1 MPLDRD
7 MTTTF
12 VPSECP
18 QCHQVL
24 PADAPQGLCPR
35 CVLKGAITPA
45 APAEQPRPT
54 EVVPSVERVARAFPQ
69 LEILDLLGAGGMGVV
84 YLARQP
90 KLERKVAL
98 KLLPEHL
105 ARDPQFAERFHRE
118 ARLLAR
124 LNHPGIV
131 TVYDFGESG
140 GFFFLLMEY
149 VDGVNLRDA
158 MGAGRF
164 SAAEALRVVPPL
176 CEALQYAHDEG
187 ILHRDIKPA
196 NILLDGRGRVKI
208 ADFGIA
214 KLLGE
219 QASVVGLTATGS
231 VVGTAAY
238 MAPEQMERPG
248 EVDHRADIY
257 SLGVV
262 LYEMLTGELPLGR
275 FAPPSERSPVNRGV
289 DEVVMRSL
297 AKDREQRFQQVSEV
311 GTRVEHLRAT
321 PLTTPA
327 AGAAISVGGEDRA
340 VARPEP
346 DYIFCHP
353 GLPRLAQWITVYALV
368 VVPLLWII
376 SLGLF
381 EEPKRAN
388 VYAQFVDTMGTQVS
402 MIGEAVGTVILVVG
416 GLLLRVCRR
425 SGPGWLR
432 LGLGVHLAMVL
443 VAVGTSVWADT
454 LGPQVEDESEMSPGD
469 LLLVVVVLGALAFE
483 VMAFGWLWWRADA
496 LDARLEQ
503 VRLGRTEEVGRRL
516 NRITNPTVRHATLAM
531 VLTGAS
537 LGLGSWGLM
546 LAGASAAQWLVPP
559 EVVTPWMPM
568 AWARLMHWL
577 TWGSVVTSVLAV
589 AGGVLGGRAVQAWRQ
604 AGAPV
609 GGGARAVFAVLA
621 WPLMV
626 GMGLILLGVGWL
638 LFHVTGPGLLWMGLS
653 LGAALVVGKVGMRF
667 GMRQLL
673 NPSGSPRSLPGNH
686 WINLMVMGCLVAQLF
701 SVSSLVMVAW
711 PAHILSEI
719 RAARDAGELEWEESM
734 PVEPEGGN
742 AGPSFPVEP

>member
-1 MPLDRD
+1 
-7 MTTTF
+7 
-12 VPSECP
+12 V
-18 QCHQVL
+18 
-24 PADAPQGLCPR
+24 
-35 CVLKGAITPA
+35 
-45 APAEQPRPT
+45 PRPT
-54 EVVPSVERVARAFPQ
+54 EVVPSVERVGRAFPQ

-105 ARDPQFAERFHRE
+105 ARDPHFAERFHRE

-158 MGAGRF
+158 MAAGRF

-196 NILLDGRGRVKI
+196 NILLDSRGRVKI

-214 KLLGE
+214 KLLAE
-219 QASVVGLTATGS
+219 RASVVGLTATGS

-275 FAPPSERSPVNRGV
+275 FAPPSERSPVNSGV
-289 DEVVMRSL
+289 DEVVLRSL
-297 AKDREQRFQQVSEV
+297 AKDREQRFQKVAEV

-321 PLTTPA
+321 PLTPPLAEGMVAA
-327 AGAAISVGGEDRA
+327 AGGDRA
-340 VARPEP
+340 AEGPVG
-346 DYIFCHP
+346 DFILCHP

-368 VVPLLWII
+368 AVPLLWIL

-388 VYAQFVDTMGTQVS
+388 AYAQFVETLGTQVS
-402 MIGEAVGTVILVVG
+402 MIGEALGTFILVTG
-416 GLLLRVCRR
+416 GILLRGCRR

-432 LGLGVHLAMVL
+432 LGFGVHLAMVL
-443 VAVGTSVWADT
+443 VALGSSLWAELLD
-454 LGPQVEDESEMSPGD
+454 PQSADPAALAAGE
-469 LLLVVVVLGALAFE
+469 LLVVILAFTALAFE
-483 VMAFGWLWWRADA
+483 VVAFGWLWWRADA
-496 LDARLEQ
+496 LDARLQQ
-503 VRLGRTEEVGRRL
+503 VRSGQMDGVGTRL
-516 NRITNPTVRHATLAM
+516 SRVATKTAPHATLGM
-531 VLTGAS
+531 CLTGVS
-537 LGLGSWGLM
+537 LVVGSWGAM
-546 LAGASAAQWLVPP
+546 LAGATAAQWLVPP
-559 EVVTPWMPM
+559 EVVAPWVPMP
-568 AWARLMHWL
+568 WERLMHWM
-577 TWGSVVTSVLAV
+577 TWGSVTTSVLAV
-589 AGGVLGGRAVQAWRQ
+589 AGGVQGWRAIRAWRQ
-604 AGAPV
+604 PGAQW

-626 GMGLILLGVGWL
+626 GMGLVLLGVGWL
-638 LFHVTGPGLLWMGLS
+638 LFHLTGPGLLWMGLT
-653 LGAALVVGKVGMRF
+653 LGVTLVAGKVGLRY
-667 GMRQLL
+667 GMRKLL
-673 NPSGSPRSLPGNH
+673 QPSGSQRPLPGNH
-686 WINLMVMGCLVAQLF
+686 WINLMVMLCLVAQLF

-711 PAHILSEI
+711 PAYILSES
-719 RAARDAGELEWEESM
+719 RAARDAGEPEREGLMSFES
-734 PVEPEGGN
+734 EGVN
-742 AGPSFPVEP
+742 TGPSIPAEP